1 MLQFRNGGNT
11 SIAGTSS
18 SNSVRSSKAIR
29 PADDV
34 PGRQVG
40 VTLADVTLMPS
51 GDRVRSSCDMTDIV
65 KVFGC
70 RPHDDGAAHS
80 GGQRPQTFTRAV
92 IRQLI
97 GLWPRTWRSRL
108 ALNCAGLSAVLN
120 SLLQPR
126 QDNCRPL
133 R

>member
-11 SIAGTSS
+11 AIAGTSS

-80 GGQRPQTFTRAV
+80 GGPA
-92 IRQLI
+92 
-97 GLWPRTWRSRL
+97 
-108 ALNCAGLSAVLN
+108 SANLHT
-120 SLLQPR
+120 SGHSPT
-126 QDNCRPL
+126 DRPL
-133 R
+133 ADNLAISTCS